1 MSGIAVGLVRTIEYA
16 VPTCDALPAV
26 RWKDERKSGSL
37 GGASHSMS
45 VTKTILQRIADGDQN
60 AVQECLKSYGGLVWS
75 LARRM
80 LRNTD
85 DAEDAVQEIFL
96 DVWKN
101 AERFD
106 QSQASETT
114 FIAMIARR
122 RLIDRIR
129 HLQRRITADSID
141 DVLAE
146 PSVRSDKTLETS
158 VEAREAAKAMDQL
171 RPEQRQVLQL
181 SIVHGLSHQEIA
193 DATGMPLGTVKTHAR
208 RGIIQV
214 REILGLGENA
224 GRKEVSV

>member
-1 MSGIAVGLVRTIEYA
+1 MSGLATGLARVEQFNSPSGFTPGY
-16 VPTCDALPAV
+16 
-26 RWKDERKSGSL
+26 RWQTERKSGSL
-37 GGASHSMS
+37 WRNNQDPL
-45 VTKTILQRIADGDQN
+45 VTQTILQRIAAGDQS

-80 LRNTD
+80 LRNQD

-101 AERFD
+101 AERYD
-106 QSQASETT
+106 PGQASETT
-114 FIAMIARR
+114 FVAMIARR
-122 RLIDRIR
+122 RLIDKIR
-129 HLQRRITADSID
+129 HVQRRISADSID

-146 PSVRSDKTLETS
+146 PFTRDDKVMQTN
-158 VEAREAAKAMDQL
+158 VEAREAAKALDQL

-193 DATGMPLGTVKTHAR
+193 DALAMPLGTVKTHAR

-214 REILGLGENA
+214 REILGLGDTTGA
-224 GRKEVSV
+224 REVSV

>member
-1 MSGIAVGLVRTIEYA
+1 MTQS
-16 VPTCDALPAV
+16 
-26 RWKDERKSGSL
+26 
-37 GGASHSMS
+37 
-45 VTKTILQRIADGDQN
+45 ILQRIAAGEQP

-80 LRNTD
+80 LRNQE

-96 DVWKN
+96 DIWKN

-106 QSQASETT
+106 PGQASETT
-114 FIAMIARR
+114 FVAMIARR
-122 RLIDRIR
+122 RLIDKIR
-129 HLQRRITADSID
+129 HTQRRISADSID

-146 PSVRSDKTLETS
+146 PSVRDDKVMQTN
-158 VEAREAAKAMDQL
+158 VEAREAAKALDQL

-193 DATGMPLGTVKTHAR
+193 DSTGMPLGTVKTHAR

-214 REILGLGENA
+214 REILGLGGSTGA
-224 GRKEVSV
+224 KEVSV

>member
-1 MSGIAVGLVRTIEYA
+1 MSGLAAGLDRIFVRTGSGVGPMSSYWNI
-16 VPTCDALPAV
+16 PP
-26 RWKDERKSGSL
+26 KSGSL
-37 GGASHSMS
+37 VGANPQLV
-45 VTKTILQRIADGDQN
+45 VTNTILQRIADGDQS
-60 AVQECLKSYGGLVWS
+60 AVDECLNTYGGLVWS

-80 LRNTD
+80 LRNTE

-106 QSQASETT
+106 PDQASETT
-114 FIAMIARR
+114 FVAMIARR

-129 HLQRRITADSID
+129 HVQRRISADSLE

-146 PSVRSDKTLETS
+146 PSVRSDTTMQTN
-158 VEAREAAKAMDQL
+158 VEAREAAKALDQI
-171 RPEQRQVLQL
+171 RPEQRQVLQM

-208 RGIIQV
+208 RGILQV
-214 REILGLGENA
+214 REILGLGDSA
-224 GRKEVSV
+224 GVKEVSV